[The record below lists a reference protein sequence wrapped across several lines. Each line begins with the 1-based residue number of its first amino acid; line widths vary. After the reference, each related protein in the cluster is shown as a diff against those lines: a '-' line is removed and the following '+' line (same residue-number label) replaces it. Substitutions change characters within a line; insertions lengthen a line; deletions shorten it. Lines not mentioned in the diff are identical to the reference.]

1 MRYPSW
7 SDYATGDQSDA
18 PHLHRN
24 LWAAWMPMLGATGS
38 TLFDVGPRNFHAA
51 ANNRTNATDW
61 ATKQFSSAY
70 FQEANATGRFIPP
83 LSSSLLGQGEATIS
97 CWVWLVATPATTAA
111 IYQDTATGL
120 TGARFGL
127 LWVNT
132 GNIQFQMRDPYT
144 QRSLTPLTASVTTDT
159 YGRWS
164 HWCATYSAAQATI
177 NLYRDGVSVRTA
189 ANSGDI
195 IRSTSAYG
203 IGIGGRISSAA
214 AEASNDLY
222 LADLRIWNRAL
233 GSEEVRELGSSPGA
247 GFRRRSVLSRV
258 AISLGGETITGSGSA
273 TTGSATS
280 SASGL
285 QTFVGVGL
293 ASTGSSSAS
302 AAGLHSIVGSAT
314 ASTAGCSS
322 SAVGGMQV
330 VGQCAAPAG
339 PAVSSASGSV
349 GLVGSASPS
358 TQSAASSAAGLVAV
372 SGTALATTA
381 NAVSSAVGGSGLFGS
396 AAVQLGDAVS
406 QCAAVVA
413 SVGTGLASTSC
424 QSSANGFVSGTG
436 AGLASTDNAQASAL
450 GFVGVVGSG
459 LSSTNALSSAAGTVT
474 LVGLGLLTTGDAQSV
489 AVGTIPVSGSA
500 AVLLQSAYMVASSI
514 AIQTDVEL
522 SAIIPVAELVAGISV
537 PMLKATVR
545 YDVLEGRKIWP

>member
-1 MRYPSW
+1 MIPSL
-7 SDYATGDQSDA
+7 SDFGTHANSLY
-18 PHLHRN
+18 PHLWDRCFF
-24 LWAAWMPMLGATGS
+24 AFAPGLGNSSNKAI
-38 TLFDVGPRNFHAA
+38 
-51 ANNRTNATDW
+51 DW
-61 ATKQFSSAY
+61 AT
-70 FQEANATGRFIPP
+70 G
-83 LSSSLLGQGEATIS
+83 
-97 CWVWLVATPATTAA
+97 
-111 IYQDTATGL
+111 
-120 TGARFGL
+120 
-127 LWVNT
+127 
-132 GNIQFQMRDPYT
+132 
-144 QRSLTPLTASVTTDT
+144 TASVFTNF
-159 YGRWS
+159 
-164 HWCATYSAAQATI
+164 SAARWGYDSGIPYLEGGANDSTNTRARFNWQSSNNPTSLAAWVYWTGQATNAMPLTVGGTDAYLFI
-177 NLYRDGVSVRTA
+177 DAATSIPNFTVNNGNARATGVTAVAVNGWTHLCGVRNSSELRLYVNGVLDKTTA
-189 ANSGDI
+189 YPAG
-195 IRSTSAYG
+195 
-203 IGIGGRISSAA
+203 
-214 AEASNDLY
+214 
-222 LADLRIWNRAL
+222 AL
-233 GSEEVRELGSSPGA
+233 NTGT
-247 GFRRRSVLSRV
+247 
-258 AISLGGETITGSGSA
+258 AISVYSYQDGSVGSNYFAGRVDDAFAWSRPLSVEEIKLLSSQRNIAFVRKTRRTLLSAWPTEELVTGSGSA
-273 TTGSATS
+273 TTNAATG

-285 QTFVGVGL
+285 QTFAGVGSAL
-293 ASTGSSSAS
+293 TGSSSAS

-314 ASTAGCSS
+314 ASTAGCAS

-349 GLVGSASPS
+349 GFVGSASPS
-358 TQSAASSAAGLVAV
+358 TQSAASSAAGVVAV

-396 AAVQLGDAVS
+396 AAIQLGDAVS

-413 SVGTGLASTSC
+413 SVGTGLGSTSC
-424 QSSANGFVSGTG
+424 QSSASGFVSGTG

-459 LSSTNALSSAAGTVT
+459 LSSTDALSSAAGTVA

-522 SAIIPVAELVAGISV
+522 SAIIPVAELVAEISV

>member
-1 MRYPSW
+1 MGDVALHSSLWTDCRFAYCPSLGNTGPNVYELVNGRSAAISNYVASAWVYDSGIPTVENTEAGTNTNRASFWTNLAIPNNVASYSLWIYSAGQATALGCPITSGLQGTTFRMNVSTAGVVSTSW
-7 SDYATGDQSDA
+7 SNGVLVRTA
-18 PHLHRN
+18 PSALSANTWTHVVSQRTRGGN
-24 LWAAWMPMLGATGS
+24 AVELWIDGQLVDSAATGS
-38 TLFDVGPRNFHAA
+38 TTNSSDSTVISVLARN
-51 ANNRTNATDW
+51 DSGS
-61 ATKQFSSAY
+61 FSSRFAGRVDDVRVYSRMLSPSDVRLLASQRAIAY
-70 FQEANATGRFIPP
+70 VPRGR
-83 LSSSLLGQGEATIS
+83 
-97 CWVWLVATPATTAA
+97 
-111 IYQDTATGL
+111 
-120 TGARFGL
+120 RFL
-127 LWVNT
+127 
-132 GNIQFQMRDPYT
+132 
-144 QRSLTPLTASVTTDT
+144 
-159 YGRWS
+159 
-164 HWCATYSAAQATI
+164 
-177 NLYRDGVSVRTA
+177 RTA
-189 ANSGDI
+189 WPTGD
-195 IRSTSAYG
+195 A
-203 IGIGGRISSAA
+203 
-214 AEASNDLY
+214 
-222 LADLRIWNRAL
+222 
-233 GSEEVRELGSSPGA
+233 
-247 GFRRRSVLSRV
+247 
-258 AISLGGETITGSGSA
+258 ITGSGSA
-273 TTGSATS
+273 TTDSAVS

-293 ASTGSSSAS
+293 ASTGPSSAS

-413 SVGTGLASTSC
+413 SVGAGLASTSC